1 MKHLEEVGESYL
13 EHGYH
18 ATKLAVVLIVLGL
31 LCLVHAVF
39 PFALSKVVSSR
50 FAYIV
55 SLARREK
62 K

>member
-13 EHGYH
+13 EHAYH
-18 ATKLAVVLIVLGL
+18 ATKLSVVLVALGL

-39 PFALSKVVSSR
+39 PFILSKVVTSR

-55 SLARREK
+55 SLARRDK